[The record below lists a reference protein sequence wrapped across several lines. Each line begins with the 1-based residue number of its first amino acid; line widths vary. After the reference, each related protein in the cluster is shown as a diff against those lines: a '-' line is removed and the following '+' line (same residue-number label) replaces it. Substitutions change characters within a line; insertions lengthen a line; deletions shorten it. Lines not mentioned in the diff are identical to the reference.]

1 MEGLHLFS
9 ELINLFIY
17 STNIGGD
24 LYYLLG
30 TMVGPVDKDKTDMM
44 PSWSLLSVGE
54 IKQIITQVTLSCNYK
69 TCSG

>member
-1 MEGLHLFS
+1 MEGSHLFP
-9 ELINLFIY
+9 ELINLLIY

-24 LYYLLG
+24 PYYLQG
-30 TMVGPVDKDKTDMM
+30 TVVGPLDTDKTDMM

-54 IKQIITQVTLSCNYK
+54 IKQIITQVNLSCNFK